1 MENNFGLIELSDH
14 ELNECNGGTVLLV
27 IYTLTAVP
35 CLKRLHD
42 FIDGVKAGYEQATK
56 V

>member
-1 MENNFGLIELSDH
+1 MENNFGLIDLSDH

-27 IYTLTAVP
+27 ISALLAGP
-35 CLKRLHD
+35 CVKRLHD
-42 FIDGVKAGYEQATK
+42 FIEGVKAGYEQATR